1 MATGTNL
8 EQDILTA
15 RMRANAERRVGNHA
29 EAAAWDVEAE
39 TLTDRLVAMSRR
51 NDWAALVDNRH
62 G

>member
-1 MATGTNL
+1 MGTGTNL

-15 RMRANAERRVGNHA
+15 RMRANAERRVGNHH
-29 EAAAWDVEAE
+29 EAAAWDNEAE
-39 TLTDRLVAMSRR
+39 TLTDRLVALSRR